1 MKLGGKVPGEDM
13 GTAGEEGMKGNLIKA
28 YRKKPVCHSQR
39 ILVKFLIANKSLPNR
54 AKPEI

>member
-28 YRKKPVCHSQR
+28 YRKKPCVSFSKNTC
-39 ILVKFLIANKSLPNR
+39 KMFNCK
-54 AKPEI
+54 